1 MESKTKKRIIIWTSV
16 AVVLG
21 VGGYFLVK
29 YLKDKGI
36 IGKKDTVDT
45 DGGSTDGGSISG
57 GSISGGSTSGG
68 STSGGSTSGGATTTA
83 EQTALAVAYRIW
95 ANSTDEL
102 SKKYGKKSSYDLDA
116 SSSNPYG
123 GTFLRS
129 YAAGKSDYE
138 KSIKGNTTT
147 INDQIEQI
155 TKIAAKYPNTP
166 ILADSKGGQYV
177 NIYFGAKFQDK
188 EYAYRL
194 SIYEKSPYDGAQ
206 ATNGYLVWILSEAN
220 WYSGNTYEN
229 RIYQTV
235 GYGLMRYDK
244 DEFVG
249 VNSWGRAK
257 GGKGKSKI
265 ITEFVAQATNNQIY
279 GLFDTSK
286 LK

>member
-1 MESKTKKRIIIWTSV
+1 MEAKTKKRVIIWTSV

-21 VGGYFLVK
+21 VGGYFLYK

-36 IGKKDTVDT
+36 IGKNDTGDT
-45 DGGSTDGGSISG
+45 GSTGGQNTG
-57 GSISGGSTSGG
+57 
-68 STSGGSTSGGATTTA
+68 GGAENQVVHPIPSSTPTA
-83 EQTALAVAYRIW
+83 EQTALATAYRIW

-166 ILADSKGGQYV
+166 ILANSKGGQYV
-177 NIYFGAKFQDK
+177 NIYFGARFQDK

-206 ATNGYLVWILSEAN
+206 ATNGYLVWVLSEAN
-220 WYSGNTYEN
+220 WTSGNTYEN
-229 RIYQTV
+229 RIYQTI

>member
-36 IGKKDTVDT
+36 IGKKDTGDT

-57 GSISGGSTSGG
+57 GSTSGG
-68 STSGGSTSGGATTTA
+68 STTTA
-83 EQTALAVAYRIW
+83 EQIALAVAYRIW

-166 ILADSKGGQYV
+166 ILAHSKGGQYV

-206 ATNGYLVWILSEAN
+206 ATNGYLVWVLSEAN
-220 WYSGNTYEN
+220 WTSGITNENSGITYEN
-229 RIYQTV
+229 RIYQTI

-265 ITEFVAQATNNQIY
+265 ITEFIAQVTNNQIY